1 MGGSGGAR
9 FLTVIQAPI
18 RLLWPLP
25 LSTADRRLLSFF
37 FLSFKIVI
45 YELDVVADASQSL
58 LSRYT
63 ICCPI
68 PLSPVRCNHPPT
80 RSPPHPPPSPSLPL
94 PNASSAM
101 DIYTTSFVFPRRP
114 RVASHPGPY
123 DFQNIASPDFPFQSV
138 QNGHQNGF
146 RYPNNQPQPFYNQ
159 EEYDALQAAI
169 HTNVVMASHQHAV
182 NISPNPLDD
191 GLSWNYCI
199 SGMTRQAMLAR
210 ETLLKGSPQNV
221 RFPTSIHSLRTLSLT
236 SPIFLQV
243 MKVVKV
249 NRSDILDNSPTG
261 NPTLRLEVRRRLDD
275 IAAQTL
281 AHIAVVNGNINDPG
295 GINSNPNECNFKVK
309 GSHDAVDLARVR
321 LLVMVD
327 ELVSCPLPP
336 FPCSC
341 SPSCHAGRSCIRL
354 RGDRP
359 GSP

>member
-1 MGGSGGAR
+1 
-9 FLTVIQAPI
+9 
-18 RLLWPLP
+18 
-25 LSTADRRLLSFF
+25 
-37 FLSFKIVI
+37 
-45 YELDVVADASQSL
+45 
-58 LSRYT
+58 
-63 ICCPI
+63 
-68 PLSPVRCNHPPT
+68 
-80 RSPPHPPPSPSLPL
+80 
-94 PNASSAM
+94 M

-114 RVASHPGPY
+114 RIAPHLGPY
-123 DFQNIASPDFPFQSV
+123 DFQNIASPDFPFQNV

-191 GLSWNYCI
+191 GLSWNYCA
-199 SGMTRQAMLAR
+199 SGMTRQVMLAR

-221 RFPTSIHSLRTLSLT
+221 CFPHQHTFPSVPFADL
-236 SPIFLQV
+236 SPISSQV

-249 NRSDILDNSPTG
+249 NRSDILDNSPAG
-261 NPTLRLEVRRRLDD
+261 SPTLRLEVRRRLDD

-309 GSHDAVDLARVR
+309 GSHDAVDLARIR

-327 ELVSCPLPP
+327 ELVSCPLPSL
-336 FPCSC
+336 FPYGYL
-341 SPSCHAGRSCIRL
+341 PSRREGRPCVRL
-354 RGDRP
+354 GGDRP
-359 GSP
+359 GPP

>member
-1 MGGSGGAR
+1 
-9 FLTVIQAPI
+9 
-18 RLLWPLP
+18 
-25 LSTADRRLLSFF
+25 
-37 FLSFKIVI
+37 
-45 YELDVVADASQSL
+45 
-58 LSRYT
+58 
-63 ICCPI
+63 
-68 PLSPVRCNHPPT
+68 
-80 RSPPHPPPSPSLPL
+80 
-94 PNASSAM
+94 M

-114 RVASHPGPY
+114 PIAPHPGPY
-123 DFQNIASPDFPFQSV
+123 DFQNIASADFPFQNV

-221 RFPTSIHSLRTLSLT
+221 CFPHQHTFPSHPFTDLT
-236 SPIFLQV
+236 HFSQV

-261 NPTLRLEVRRRLDD
+261 SPTLRLEVRRRLDE

-281 AHIAVVNGNINDPG
+281 AHIAVVNGNTNDPG

-327 ELVSCPLPP
+327 ELVSRPL
-336 FPCSC
+336 
-341 SPSCHAGRSCIRL
+341 
-354 RGDRP
+354 
-359 GSP
+359 